1 MFFDPDET
9 EDLAG
14 ESREPEK
21 ICETGGK
28 PGAEMGQGDI
38 TPKETGKGREWAQV
52 AKTKDRAK
60 AGRINRH
67 GITSK
72 RV

>member
-1 MFFDPDET
+1 M
-9 EDLAG
+9 
-14 ESREPEK
+14 
-21 ICETGGK
+21 GK
-28 PGAEMGQGDI
+28 VDI
-38 TPKETGKGREWAQV
+38 TPKETGKGRKWAQV

>member
-1 MFFDPDET
+1 M
-9 EDLAG
+9 
-14 ESREPEK
+14 
-21 ICETGGK
+21 GK
-28 PGAEMGQGDI
+28 VDI
-38 TPKETGKGREWAQV
+38 TPKETGKGRKWAQV

-60 AGRINRH
+60 AAGKINRH